1 MKIDTKKK
9 RRTSK
14 LTVLTAQMTESK
26 FYKKAASYWA
36 NVPATIDGVLGGFG
50 HISDIDLESSG
61 TFLKDILSLK
71 NPPATTQ
78 ALDCG
83 AGIGRVSKYLLIPQ
97 FEKVDLVEQ
106 DEKFI
111 NTAKQ
116 FIGVNNTKLGTLYK
130 IGLQNF
136 KPHKKYDVIW
146 CQWVLGHLKDYD
158 LVDFLER
165 CSGAL
170 NKHGVIVVKENIASS
185 EEIEYDD
192 DDSSV
197 TRPYA
202 LIKKIFDEAKLQIVK
217 TDIQKGFPD
226 YIYPVT
232 SFALIPM

>member
-1 MKIDTKKK
+1 
-9 RRTSK
+9 
-14 LTVLTAQMTESK
+14 MTESK
-26 FYKKAASYWA
+26 FYKKAAKYWA

-50 HISDIDLESSG
+50 HISDIDLEGSRA
-61 TFLKDILSLK
+61 FLKQILSFRT
-71 NPPATTQ
+71 PPATTQ

-83 AGIGRVSKYLLIPQ
+83 AGIGRVSKYILIPQ

-111 NTAKQ
+111 NTARQ
-116 FIGVNNTKLGTLYK
+116 FIGVNNAKLGSLYK
-130 IGLQNF
+130 IGLQNY

-158 LVDFLER
+158 LVDFLEI

-170 NKHGVIVVKENIASS
+170 NDHGVLVVKENIATSDV
-185 EEIEYDD
+185 IEYDE

-202 LIKKIFDEAKLQIVK
+202 LMEKIFDEAKLKVVI

-226 YIYPVT
+226 DIYPVN